1 MIKSYAELKRNE
13 NFERKIRIACDFH
26 SANYEFTQGRI
37 LNIDRVNVDFIEPHR
52 FKTKFL

>member
-13 NFERKIRIACDFH
+13 KFERKIRIACDFH

-52 FKTKFL
+52 FKTKFV